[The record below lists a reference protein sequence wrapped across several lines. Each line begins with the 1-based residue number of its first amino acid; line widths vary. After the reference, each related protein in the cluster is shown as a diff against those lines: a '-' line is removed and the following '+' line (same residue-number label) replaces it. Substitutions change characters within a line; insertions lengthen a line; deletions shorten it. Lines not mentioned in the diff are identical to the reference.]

1 MLKSLLP
8 SPNFPIS
15 MNFGHLHGALLLPSR
30 VKAWNRSEVH
40 QQGWGKAFHQL
51 QAVIYGGKARGN

>member
-1 MLKSLLP
+1 
-8 SPNFPIS
+8 

-30 VKAWNRSEVH
+30 LKAWNRSEVH